1 MRKQAKPSIKL
12 VLFLGLLL
20 SVANCSAEPE
30 SHQEQE
36 LKAGEATGPNNAK
49 VDAMTTSHIVKY
61 IKQKDWTFTEQ
72 PVQIDPDEV
81 PALLALRSD
90 SDPEIR
96 ELTLYALN
104 GIAGPEA
111 RNCIL
116 EALHDDDIN
125 VRSTATRFVAD
136 NYSEGDIRALH
147 AELSGNPDEMVRE
160 SVALTLGK
168 IGDPFSKMAVQDR
181 SAVEVDPDAAHAMHL
196 ALVRLHD
203 DRNRKL
209 YAQSL
214 QDADPAT
221 RAKAIQD
228 FEYIQDREFVAH
240 IAPLLHDQH
249 PALDIGPSNKKIF
262 IRVCDVAVNVLD
274 KVLNHPFGF
283 EVDEFKTYTPEE
295 LMQAVEVVR
304 TMQ

>member
-1 MRKQAKPSIKL
+1 
-12 VLFLGLLL
+12 
-20 SVANCSAEPE
+20 
-30 SHQEQE
+30 
-36 LKAGEATGPNNAK
+36 
-49 VDAMTTSHIVKY
+49 MTTPQIVEF
-61 IKQKDWTFTEQ
+61 IKQKDWAFTEQ
-72 PVQIDPDEV
+72 PVQIDPAEV
-81 PALLALRSD
+81 PALTALCND

-96 ELTLYALN
+96 ELTLYALS
-104 GIAGPEA
+104 GIPGPEA
-111 RNCIL
+111 RRCIL

-125 VRSTATRFVAD
+125 VRSAATRFVVD
-136 NYSEGDIRALH
+136 NYSDGDVKALH
-147 AELSGNPDEMVRE
+147 TELSGNPDEMVRE

-168 IGDPFSKMAVQDR
+168 IGDPFSKMAVEDR
-181 SAVEVDPDAAHAMHL
+181 SAIEIDPDAAHAMHL
-196 ALVRLHD
+196 ALVRLKD
-203 DRNRKL
+203 DKNRKL

-214 QDADPAT
+214 RDADPAI

-295 LMQAVEVVR
+295 LMQAVEVVES
-304 TMQ
+304 TQ

>member
-1 MRKQAKPSIKL
+1 M
-12 VLFLGLLL
+12 LFLGLFL
-20 SVANCSAEPE
+20 SVTSCSAEPE
-30 SHQEQE
+30 SHEEQE
-36 LKAGEATGPNNAK
+36 LKAGESARPKTAK
-49 VDAMTTSHIVKY
+49 VDAMTTSQIVEF

-72 PVQIDPDEV
+72 PAQIDPAEV
-81 PALLALRSD
+81 PALMALCND

-96 ELTLYALN
+96 ELTLYALS
-104 GIAGPEA
+104 GIPGSEA
-111 RNCIL
+111 RSCIL

-125 VRSTATRFVAD
+125 VRSAATQFVAD
-136 NYSEGDIRALH
+136 NYSGGDLKALH

-181 SAVEVDPDAAHAMHL
+181 AAVEVDPDAAHAMHL
-196 ALVRLHD
+196 ALVRLQD
-203 DRNRKL
+203 DKNRKL

-214 QDADPAT
+214 RDVDPKL

-240 IAPLLHDQH
+240 IAPLLNDQH
-249 PALDIGPSNKKIF
+249 PALNIGPSNKKIF

-274 KVLNHPFGF
+274 IVLDHPFGF

-295 LMQAVEVVR
+295 LMQAVEVIQS
-304 TMQ
+304 MQ

>member
-1 MRKQAKPSIKL
+1 MSKKTTLSITL
-12 VLFLGLLL
+12 VPFFGLLF
-20 SVANCSAEPE
+20 SVASCSGEPAG
-30 SHQEQE
+30 HQEQE
-36 LKAGEATGPNNAK
+36 LQAGKAADPKIAK
-49 VDAMTTSHIVKY
+49 VDAMTTSQIVEF
-61 IKQKDWTFTEQ
+61 IKQKDWAFTEQ
-72 PVQIDPDEV
+72 PVQIDPAEV
-81 PALLALRSD
+81 PELIALCKD

-96 ELTLYALN
+96 ELTLYALS
-104 GIAGPEA
+104 GILGPEA
-111 RNCIL
+111 RKCIL

-125 VRSTATRFVAD
+125 VRSAATRFLLENFSD
-136 NYSEGDIRALH
+136 GDIKALH
-147 AELSGNPDEMVRE
+147 AELSDNPDEMVRE

-168 IGDPFSKMAVQDR
+168 IGDPYSKMAVQDR

-203 DRNRKL
+203 DKNRML
-209 YAQSL
+209 YAQRL
-214 QDADPAT
+214 RDADPKI

-240 IAPLLHDQH
+240 IAPLLNDQH
-249 PALDIGPSNKKIF
+249 PALNIGPSNKKIF

-295 LMQAVEVVR
+295 LAQAAETVQGMQ
-304 TMQ
+304 